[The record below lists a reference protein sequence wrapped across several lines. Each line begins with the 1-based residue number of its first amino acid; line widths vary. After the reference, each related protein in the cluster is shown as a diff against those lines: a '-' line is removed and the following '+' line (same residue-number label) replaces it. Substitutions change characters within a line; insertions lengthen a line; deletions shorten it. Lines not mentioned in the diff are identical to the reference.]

1 MLTMVHN
8 IYFYLSFFLILIA
21 LNFNFFLKKIK
32 RVFATILLFN
42 FLVSITYSIFIK
54 FDLEYLL
61 LINLRTL
68 SITYLTF
75 YFISHINLFKA
86 LSFSKDLSYLL
97 VLTYSQIINFT
108 KIFYDL
114 KEAFKS
120 RVIKKEKKYL
130 NLFSKKSVKLF
141 FDKSIYNAKETS
153 MAMRSRGF
161 LND

>member
-1 MLTMVHN
+1 MVHN
-8 IYFYLSFFLILIA
+8 IYFYFSFFLFLIV
-21 LNFNFFLKKIK
+21 LDFNFFFKKIK

-75 YFISHINLFKA
+75 YFISHINLFKI
-86 LSFSKDLSYLL
+86 LPFSKNLTFLL
-97 VLTYSQIINFT
+97 VLTYSQIMSFI
-108 KIFYDL
+108 KIFSDL

-130 NLFSKKSVKLF
+130 KLFSRKAVNLFF
-141 FDKSIYNAKETS
+141 TKSIYNARETS

-161 LND
+161 FND